1 MPREERMGEERVTDR
16 LRVGQQVADADGTV
30 IGTVADVWPDV
41 GVGESWGAV
50 GSIPTEGAEAADSSK
65 YAFSEAMPGEG
76 DSYFRVTQP
85 RGHDLYVPFSALS
98 GVDEDRAVLAV
109 LADDIPSMQWDV
121 RPDFL
126 NVRSLPDSQAG
137 PTTA

>member
-1 MPREERMGEERVTDR
+1 MPEDQVAGR
-16 LRVGQQVADADGTV
+16 LRVGQQVADADGTL

-50 GSIPTEGAEAADSSK
+50 GSIPTEGAEAADASK

-76 DSYFRVTQP
+76 DSYFRVT
-85 RGHDLYVPFSALS
+85 RSEGHDLYVPFSALS
-98 GVDEDRAVLAV
+98 AVDDDRALLAV
-109 LADDIPSMQWDV
+109 LHDDIPSMQWDV